1 MAAALGLVPRIVFGF
16 SSTVRD
22 NLHYTDDGS
31 YLYPAGHNVVI
42 VSPDGKSHKFVSGSP
57 ECEGITAI
65 MLSPN
70 KKLLA
75 VAERAE
81 KAVISV
87 YDMQTLKRRKQLL
100 AADVGSKGTE
110 PRATFSVDEGHSVES
125 LAAYSKGFVAGL
137 DGGLV
142 ALFDRDEREYYRRTR
157 TFTVME
163 HLLPVRGLAISS
175 SEEQLALS
183 LLGGPAFTLALN
195 NQELMKTDEM
205 NFELLGPGVHTAAV
219 TGLDMCVR
227 RPLVATCS
235 SDHTVRAI
243 CWSAN
248 DSSIVSAGADGA
260 VYEWQLSDFKRGKE
274 NVLKGCQYSAVAA
287 TPDMKT
293 LIAAGSDKK
302 IKEMEDNSGAG
313 TQVSRELDTQVLITA
328 LALPHGGK
336 ILFAATESGVVRCYK
351 YPLTGEFYEVKC
363 HEGPVARLRV
373 SYDDFLLVSAGE
385 DGSVV
390 MLDIRDKELAKASSR
405 QQQEKLPWSEEVL
418 VSKSE
423 LEERRNHVAE
433 LEQQVA
439 ELTMQTEYQL
449 RLKELHLQEKV
460 KELHDKFNSE
470 LEADRQK
477 FDMLLQEK
485 NEQEV
490 EYEEKLRQAELR
502 HSSQLSALDAQYQSK
517 MMAEV
522 ERYQQLLQEKE
533 ALNERWDEQNALLVE
548 SHERVIAELAE
559 EAEAKLA
566 EEVLAAEAL
575 RQEKEGLEKEAAE
588 TKRQL
593 EEDADREIEELKEK
607 YEQRLAAEREA
618 CLRLKGENGIMR
630 KKFQALQ
637 KDIEEQREQ
646 LSLQHEQQKELYT
659 TIKGLEKDIGGLKRE
674 IRERDETIGDKE
686 RRIYELKKKNQEL
699 EKFKFVLDYKI
710 KELKKQIEPREVE
723 IGEMKETIR
732 AMDSEL
738 ERYHKSNAG
747 LDLTIQN
754 LRLKEQGLQSEVIS
768 QRGTRADT
776 ESLVKKMQFEIAEV
790 AGVIQDP
797 KALKEKV
804 KALYQRHCVDPATG
818 PGSPTAASR
827 GATLTSK
834 GVIAAGPAAQSGEVN
849 SEYTRQRNYLEKTI
863 DSLKRK
869 LAADSEAHRADEL
882 RIMSQNVSLIR
893 ELNELRREIKTLK
906 EQELRSAGGME
917 PTPWET
923 AGEGVGDADAGEEW
937 AGQQQPD
944 IVEQQQTANDS
955 LAQQQTV
962 LVD

>member
-163 HLLPVRGLAISS
+163 HFLPVRGLAISS

-205 NFELLGPGVHTAAV
+205 NFELLGPGVHTA
-219 TGLDMCVR
+219 
-227 RPLVATCS
+227 
-235 SDHTVRAI
+235 
-243 CWSAN
+243 
-248 DSSIVSAGADGA
+248 
-260 VYEWQLSDFKRGKE
+260 
-274 NVLKGCQYSAVAA
+274 
-287 TPDMKT
+287 
-293 LIAAGSDKK
+293 
-302 IKEMEDNSGAG
+302 
-313 TQVSRELDTQVLITA
+313 
-328 LALPHGGK
+328 
-336 ILFAATESGVVRCYK
+336 
-351 YPLTGEFYEVKC
+351 GEFYEVKC

-893 ELNELRREIKTLK
+893 ELNELRREIKRVLSRPGSSNAGGSSSRSGGVGRAASGLSAGNVDSR